1 MPRPTSSDR
10 RPRAKKARAPR
21 AARRK
26 SPPPAQKKKSPT
38 PPTPETPHPA
48 PIRNASAAS
57 AKNPPKKKPAPKRKS
72 RAKKSPAP
80 APAQQTLN
88 PRALS
93 RLDLVAVITATRVTS
108 LSSATIGNWV
118 ASGCPRNADGS
129 FDIVTIAAW
138 LAAERRNRATSTAK
152 ESKAL
157 ERFRE
162 ARAKLSELEL
172 KIRTGEL
179 VQSHVVEDQ
188 CREIGLTL
196 RNAFASIERRH
207 GRAIGD
213 EIRSAL
219 DTAFRK
225 MQITEAPPRA

>member
-1 MPRPTSSDR
+1 M
-10 RPRAKKARAPR
+10 
-21 AARRK
+21 
-26 SPPPAQKKKSPT
+26 
-38 PPTPETPHPA
+38 PETPHPA

-57 AKNPPKKKPAPKRKS
+57 AKNPPKKKPPQTAARRARKSNASKPRAATPRSPKKKS

>member
-1 MPRPTSSDR
+1 MPPPTSPK
-10 RPRAKKARAPR
+10 PRSSA
-21 AARRK
+21 
-26 SPPPAQKKKSPT
+26 KKKSAAPTPRKKSAPQPKPSRARRSAPAKKTPRKKSAQKNPT
-38 PPTPETPHPA
+38 PPV
-48 PIRNASAAS
+48 
-57 AKNPPKKKPAPKRKS
+57 
-72 RAKKSPAP
+72 
-80 APAQQTLN
+80 LN

-93 RLDLVAVITATRVTS
+93 RLDLVSLITATRVTS

-118 ASGCPRNADGS
+118 AAGCPRNADGS
-129 FDIVTIAAW
+129 FDIVIIAAW

-157 ERFRE
+157 ERMRGY
-162 ARAKLSELEL
+162 RADLLELQL

-179 VQSHVVEDQ
+179 VESHVVEDQ

-207 GRAIGD
+207 GRAVGD

-225 MQITEAPPRA
+225 MQIAETSAPA